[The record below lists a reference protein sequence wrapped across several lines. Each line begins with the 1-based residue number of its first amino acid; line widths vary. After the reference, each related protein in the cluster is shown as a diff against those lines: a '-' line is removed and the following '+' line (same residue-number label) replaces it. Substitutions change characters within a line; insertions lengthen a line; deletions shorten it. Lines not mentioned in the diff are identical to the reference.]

1 MNGPVRS
8 RTPRPQS
15 AGGTDMKLLGIYLN
29 DHLAGA
35 TAGTQRVGHLARA
48 SRGTALGRAI
58 GGVAAE
64 IAEDRATLLE
74 IMRDL
79 DVPVR
84 RYKVWAGWA
93 AEKAGRLK
101 GNGRVV
107 RRSPLST
114 VLELEALRLGVE
126 GKAAGW
132 TTLRRLSAA
141 DTRLDPILLDT
152 LLDRA
157 EHQQNTVEEWRVH
170 EAETALR
177 TTDRATA

>member
-1 MNGPVRS
+1 MNGPARS
-8 RTPRPQS
+8 GTPEPTGS
-15 AGGTDMKLLGIYLN
+15 PDMKLLGIYLN

-35 TAGTQRVGHLARA
+35 TAGTQRAGHLARV
-48 SRGTALGRAI
+48 SRGSALGRAL
-58 GGVAAE
+58 GPVAAE
-64 IAEDRATLLE
+64 IDEDRAALLD
-74 IMRDL
+74 IMRNL

-93 AEKAGRLK
+93 AEKAGRIK
-101 GNGRVV
+101 GNGRLV

-132 TTLRRLSAA
+132 ATLRRLTSA
-141 DTRLDPILLDT
+141 DERLDAAQLDT

-157 EHQQNTVEEWRVH
+157 RHQQDTVEEWRARAA
-170 EAETALR
+170 EAALR
-177 TTDRATA
+177 TADRNAA